1 GLSPG
6 LETTLRHRFDES
18 AHRCPDTEE
27 EDIHAAARVT
37 ARRAPPTPPTRRA
50 APPRCPG
57 RDARTLG
64 AFRSGFLRAAGAE
77 LDRGKR
83 IAIHFEP
90 EDVRASVMPGHLEGW
105 FRRRRALCI
114 AAGEQGS
121 VLRAP
126 RARRPPAIRP
136 SASGSGDT
144 GP

>member
-6 LETTLRHRFDES
+6 LETTIRLRFDES
-18 AHRCPDTEE
+18 AHRCPDPEE
-27 EDIHAAARVT
+27 EEIHAAARVT

-90 EDVRASVMPGHLEGW
+90 EDVRASVMPGYVEGS
-105 FRRRRALCI
+105 FRRRRA
-114 AAGEQGS
+114 
-121 VLRAP
+121 
-126 RARRPPAIRP
+126 P
-136 SASGSGDT
+136 SFASGEMDPVHLLQRS
-144 GP
+144 